1 MRTSVVVV
9 GAGHSGLAMSRRL
22 RDLSIDHVVLERR
35 EVAAS
40 WLHDRWP
47 GLRLLTPNHQCRL
60 PGLDYSGDDPD
71 GYLSAGDV
79 ASFIRRYAEVVH
91 APVLT
96 GVGVRC
102 VAPAARGPA
111 SYRVET
117 DQGTWLADA
126 VVVATGWAA
135 RPRVPASANCLDR
148 AVMSVLP
155 GGYTGPDDL
164 AEGGVL
170 VVGASATGVQLAD
183 EIHRSGREVTLAVGE
198 HVRMPRRHRDRD
210 IFWWL
215 EAAGVLAE
223 RYDEVEDLTRARR
236 VPSPQLVGSPARRDL
251 DLNAL
256 TAIGVRLV
264 GRVVGVEGRRV
275 RCAGSLAN
283 VCALA
288 DLKQARLLR
297 RLDAW
302 ATEGGLGVDPGRPT
316 PAPTAV
322 EADPRLELD
331 LRAEGIRTVVWA
343 TGFGPDHSWLDVP
356 VRDRA
361 GRVVHDGGVVHHAPG
376 LVLLGGPLL
385 RRRSSSYLM
394 GAAEDTRE
402 LADHVRARLE
412 AVTARHATP
421 ARARRV
427 TR

>member
-1 MRTSVVVV
+1 MRTSVVVI
-9 GAGHSGLAMSRRL
+9 GAGHSGLAMSCRL
-22 RDLSIDHVVLERR
+22 RDLSIDHVLLERR

-60 PGLDYSGDDPD
+60 PGFDYSGVDPD
-71 GYLSAGDV
+71 GYLSSGEV
-79 ASFIRRYAEVVH
+79 ASFIRRYAEVVD

-102 VAPAARGPA
+102 VAPAARSPA

-135 RPRVPASANCLDR
+135 TPRVPASAGCVDS
-148 AVMSVLP
+148 SVTSVIP

-164 AEGGVL
+164 ANGGVL

-183 EIHRSGREVTLAVGE
+183 EIHRSGRPVTLAVGE
-198 HVRMPRRHRDRD
+198 HVRMPRRHRGRD

-223 RYDEVEDLTRARR
+223 RYDEVDDLTRARR
-236 VPSPQLVGSPARRDL
+236 VPSPQLVGSPAHRDL

-264 GRVVGVEGRRV
+264 GRLVGVEGRLV

-302 ATEGGLGVDPGRPT
+302 ATEAGLGVDPDWPT
-316 PAPTAV
+316 PSPTVV

-331 LRAEGIRTVVWA
+331 LRAEGIRSVVWA
-343 TGFGPDHSWLDVP
+343 TGFEPDHSWLDVP

-361 GRVVHDGGVVHHAPG
+361 GRVVHDGGVVRHAPS

-394 GAAEDTRE
+394 GAADDTRE
-402 LADHVRARLE
+402 LADHLRAQLDT
-412 AVTARHATP
+412 VTAGS
-421 ARARRV
+421 RRFP
-427 TR
+427 

>member
-1 MRTSVVVV
+1 MRTSVVVI
-9 GAGHSGLAMSRRL
+9 GAGQSGLAMSCRL

-40 WLHDRWP
+40 WLYDRWD

-71 GYLSAGDV
+71 GYLSAGEV
-79 ASFIRRYAEVVH
+79 ASFIRRYAEFVD
-91 APVLT
+91 APVRT

-102 VAPAARGPA
+102 VTQAARGPA
-111 SYRVET
+111 PYRVET

-135 RPRVPASANCLDR
+135 APRMPASAGCVDR
-148 AVMSVLP
+148 SVTSVIP
-155 GGYTGPDDL
+155 GRYTGPDDL
-164 AEGGVL
+164 ADGGVL

-183 EIHRSGREVTLAVGE
+183 EIHRSGRPVTLAVGE

-223 RYDEVEDLTRARR
+223 RYDEVDDLTRARR
-236 VPSPQLVGSPARRDL
+236 LPSPQLVGSPAHRDL

-256 TAIGVRLV
+256 TGIGVRLV
-264 GRVVGVEGRRV
+264 GRLAGVEGRLV
-275 RCAGSLAN
+275 RCAGSLVN

-302 ATEGGLGVDPGRPT
+302 ATKAGLGIDPDCPT
-316 PAPTAV
+316 PSPTMV
-322 EADPRLELD
+322 EADPRLELN

-361 GRVVHDGGVVHHAPG
+361 GRVVHDGGVVRHAPG
-376 LVLLGGPLL
+376 LVLLGAPLL

-394 GAAEDTRE
+394 GAADDTRE
-402 LADHVRARLE
+402 LADHLRVQLDIVSRTTPPPR
-412 AVTARHATP
+412 P
-421 ARARRV
+421 AR
-427 TR
+427 

>member
-1 MRTSVVVV
+1 
-9 GAGHSGLAMSRRL
+9 MSRRL
-22 RDLSIDHVVLERR
+22 SDLSIDHVLLERR
-35 EVAAS
+35 EVAAA

-60 PGLDYSGDDPD
+60 PGFDYSGDDPD
-71 GYLSAGDV
+71 GYQSAAEV
-79 ASFIRRYAEVVH
+79 ASFIRRYAEVVD

-96 GVGVRC
+96 GVRVRC
-102 VAPAARGPA
+102 VTPARGQA

-117 DQGTWLADA
+117 DQGVWLADA
-126 VVVATGWAA
+126 VVVATGSAA
-135 RPRVPASANCLDR
+135 TPRVPPSFGRLDG
-148 AVMSVLP
+148 AVTTVVP
-155 GGYTGPDDL
+155 AGYTGPDDL
-164 AEGGVL
+164 ADGGVL

-183 EIHRSGREVTLAVGE
+183 EIHRSGRPVTIAVGE
-198 HVRMPRRHRDRD
+198 HVRMPRRHRERD

-223 RYDEVEDLTRARR
+223 RYDEVDDLTRARR
-236 VPSPQLVGSPARRDL
+236 VPSPQLVGSPTRHDL

-302 ATEGGLGVDPGRPT
+302 ATAADLGVDPDWPT
-316 PAPTAV
+316 PSPTVV

-331 LRAEGIRTVVWA
+331 LGAEGIRSVVWA
-343 TGFGPDHSWLDVP
+343 TGFEPDHSWLDVP

-361 GRVVHDGGVVHHAPG
+361 GRVVHDGGVVRHAPG

-402 LADHVRARLE
+402 LADHLRVHLD
-412 AVTARHATP
+412 AVTAQS
-421 ARARRV
+421 RRF
-427 TR
+427 R